1 MSQGRNMKISADAFT
16 HVGKV
21 RDENQDW
28 FGFGINEELFVV
40 ADGMG
45 GHSFGREAA
54 IIATTAAIVCKG
66 SLEEKC
72 VAANEAVKNI
82 CNSVTLRFGKGS
94 PGTTLLLARRVQDKL
109 ELASVGDSYIMKL
122 TDKVEILNT
131 RHEDFFGFLAAHVGM
146 HEPLQIWTG
155 SVDLKVGDRYL
166 LITDGVDALTDKK
179 KLLDCLNAEQ
189 VIDEVLQTSAYDNIT
204 CIYLEVKELD

>member
-94 PGTTLLLARRVQDKL
+94 PGTTLLLARRAQDKL

-131 RHEDFFGFLAAHVGM
+131 RHEDFFGFLTAHIGM
-146 HEPLQIWTG
+146 YKPLQIWTG
-155 SVDLKVGDRYL
+155 SVDLRVGDRYL

-204 CIYLEVKELD
+204 CIYIEVKELD

>member
-1 MSQGRNMKISADAFT
+1 
-16 HVGKV
+16 
-21 RDENQDW
+21 
-28 FGFGINEELFVV
+28 
-40 ADGMG
+40 
-45 GHSFGREAA
+45 
-54 IIATTAAIVCKG
+54 
-66 SLEEKC
+66 LEEKC

-94 PGTTLLLARRVQDKL
+94 PGTTLLLARRAQDKL

-131 RHEDFFGFLAAHVGM
+131 RHEDFFGFLTAHVGM
-146 HEPLQIWTG
+146 YKPLQIWTG
-155 SVDLKVGDRYL
+155 SVDLRVGDRYL